1 MRRIVKHV
9 PGNLNNVKVN
19 LGSSLKGFC
28 FRYNEFISDGV
39 CDDVLNHEECCFD
52 GQDCQNRLNCTLNCP
67 MNTKYLGDGVC
78 DMFLATPE
86 CCYDAGD
93 CLEAYQDLD
102 GGPHYPVAG
111 FGFNSEPAL
120 EQVMWFG
127 GTNPLKQTKD
137 WKNLKFSKWMY
148 DPYNAIGRY

>member
-1 MRRIVKHV
+1 MYTNSKCTT
-9 PGNLNNVKVN
+9 
-19 LGSSLKGFC
+19 SSAARKLVYF
-28 FRYNEFISDGV
+28 E
-39 CDDVLNHEECCFD
+39 
-52 GQDCQNRLNCTLNCP
+52 
-67 MNTKYLGDGVC
+67 KYLGDGVC

-86 CCYDAGD
+86 CCYDAGN

-137 WKNLKFSKWMY
+137 WKNLKFTKWMY